1 MEKTSADRCA
11 LCKSRSSGLICS
23 LRPRAGARFEPDKAS
38 HVFRRGQPIFF
49 AGTPV
54 QALYVV
60 HSGRVKVFRTSP
72 SGEEQVLRLLGPGE
86 LLGYRPLLANEAY
99 RASAVAVE
107 DSDVCIIPTAA
118 VRDLLRTH
126 PDLAIEM
133 LAKLARELRMSED
146 LMMNLLHR
154 PVRERAAGLL
164 LMLLEDNRGAADP
177 ATLLSEHLRRQD
189 MARMIGTTPETFS
202 RVLRSFAQGGII
214 NLSRDSIRI
223 TDPLRL
229 RKGAGERDP
238 E

>member
-1 MEKTSADRCA
+1 MAKTSADRCA

-23 LRPRAGARFEPDKAS
+23 LRPGAGAHFEPEKAS
-38 HVFRRGQPIFF
+38 RVFRRGQPVFS

-72 SGEEQVLRLLGPGE
+72 GGEEQVLRLLGPGE
-86 LLGYRPLLANEAY
+86 MLGYRPLLANEPY

-107 DSDVCIIPTAA
+107 DSDVCVIPTAA
-118 VRDLLRTH
+118 VHDLLRAI
-126 PDLAIEM
+126 PDFAIEM
-133 LAKLARELRMSED
+133 LAKMARELRMSED

-164 LMLLEDNRGAADP
+164 LMLIEDNRGAADP
-177 ATLLSEHLRRQD
+177 AMLPSRHLRRQD

-202 RVLRSFAQGGII
+202 RVLRSFAQGRII
-214 NLSRDSIRI
+214 NLSRDSIRV
-223 TDPLRL
+223 TDPARL
-229 RKGAGERDP
+229 RKVAGEPDP